1 MAKIYWFS
9 INGDVKS
16 GLEDRLVEFLQTDKK
31 NWRSKVFYINSK
43 EYGYDVND
51 TLLISNYIQRNGCDV
66 VVSSY
71 EEVDLE
77 DTSNIIFFDVIHSK
91 LKKSDFVPTFD
102 ETSLEI
108 NTAMEGQSTSFN
120 RIIHYILE
128 KKWLM

>member
-43 EYGYDVND
+43 EYGYDIND

-71 EEVDLE
+71 EEVELE
-77 DTSNIIFFDVIHSK
+77 DTSNIIFFDVIHNK

-128 KKWLM
+128 KK

>member
-71 EEVDLE
+71 EELGLE
-77 DTSNIIFFDVIHSK
+77 DTSNIIFFDVIHNK

-128 KKWLM
+128 KK

>member
-43 EYGYDVND
+43 EYGYDIND
-51 TLLISNYIQRNGCDV
+51 TLLISNYIQKNGCDV

-71 EEVDLE
+71 EEVVLE
-77 DTSNIIFFDVIHSK
+77 DTSNIIFFDIIHNK
-91 LKKSDFVPTFD
+91 LKKSDFVPTFG

-128 KKWLM
+128 KK

>member
-43 EYGYDVND
+43 EYGYDIND
-51 TLLISNYIQRNGCDV
+51 TLLISNYIQKNGCDV

-71 EEVDLE
+71 EELGLE
-77 DTSNIIFFDVIHSK
+77 DTSNIIFFDVIHNK

-128 KKWLM
+128 KK

>member
-43 EYGYDVND
+43 EYGYDIND
-51 TLLISNYIQRNGCDV
+51 TLLISNYIQKNGCDV

-71 EEVDLE
+71 EELGLE
-77 DTSNIIFFDVIHSK
+77 DTSNIIFFDVVHNK

-128 KKWLM
+128 KK

>member
-43 EYGYDVND
+43 EYGYDIND

-71 EEVDLE
+71 EEVELE
-77 DTSNIIFFDVIHSK
+77 DTSNIIFFDVIHNK

-102 ETSLEI
+102 EISLEI

-128 KKWLM
+128 KK

>member
-43 EYGYDVND
+43 EYEYDVND

-71 EEVDLE
+71 EEVGLE
-77 DTSNIIFFDVIHSK
+77 DTSNIIFFDVVYNK

-128 KKWLM
+128 KK

>member
-43 EYGYDVND
+43 EYGYDIND

-128 KKWLM
+128 KK

>member
-71 EEVDLE
+71 EEVVLE
-77 DTSNIIFFDVIHSK
+77 DTSNIIFFDVVHNK

-128 KKWLM
+128 KK

>member
-9 INGDVKS
+9 VNGEVKS
-16 GLEDRLVEFLQTDKK
+16 GLEERLVEFLQTDKK
-31 NWRSKVFYINSK
+31 NWRSKVFYINTKDNS
-43 EYGYDVND
+43 YDIND
-51 TLLISNYIQRNGCDV
+51 TLLISNYIQKNGCDV

-71 EEVDLE
+71 DELCE
-77 DTSNIIFFDVIHSK
+77 DVNKNIIFFNITHNK
-91 LKKSDFVPTFD
+91 LKKSEFVPTFD

-128 KKWLM
+128 KK

>member
-43 EYGYDVND
+43 EYEYDIND

-71 EEVDLE
+71 EEVELE
-77 DTSNIIFFDVIHSK
+77 DTSNIIFFDVIHNK

-102 ETSLEI
+102 EISLEI

-128 KKWLM
+128 KK

>member
-43 EYGYDVND
+43 EYGYDIND
-51 TLLISNYIQRNGCDV
+51 TLLISNYIQKNGCDV

-71 EEVDLE
+71 EEVGLE
-77 DTSNIIFFDVIHSK
+77 DTSNIIFFDVVYNK

-128 KKWLM
+128 KK

>member
-43 EYGYDVND
+43 EYGYDIND

-71 EEVDLE
+71 EEAVLE
-77 DTSNIIFFDVIHSK
+77 DTSNIIFFDIVHNK

-128 KKWLM
+128 KK

>member
-43 EYGYDVND
+43 EYGYGIND

-71 EEVDLE
+71 EEVELE
-77 DTSNIIFFDVIHSK
+77 DTSNIIFFDVVHNK

-128 KKWLM
+128 KK

>member
-43 EYGYDVND
+43 EYGYDIND

-71 EEVDLE
+71 EEVELE
-77 DTSNIIFFDVIHSK
+77 DTSNIIFFDVVHNK

-102 ETSLEI
+102 EISLEI

-128 KKWLM
+128 KK

>member
-43 EYGYDVND
+43 EYGYDIND

-77 DTSNIIFFDVIHSK
+77 DTSNIIFFDVVHNK

-128 KKWLM
+128 KK

>member
-43 EYGYDVND
+43 EYGYDIND

-71 EEVDLE
+71 EEMVLE
-77 DTSNIIFFDVIHSK
+77 DTSNIIFFDVIHNK

-102 ETSLEI
+102 DTSLEI

-128 KKWLM
+128 KK

>member
-9 INGDVKS
+9 INGDIKS

-43 EYGYDVND
+43 EYGYDIND

-77 DTSNIIFFDVIHSK
+77 DTSNIIFFDVVHNK

-128 KKWLM
+128 KK

>member
-43 EYGYDVND
+43 EYGYDIND

-71 EEVDLE
+71 EEMVLE
-77 DTSNIIFFDVIHSK
+77 DTSNIIFFDVVYNK

-128 KKWLM
+128 KK

>member
-43 EYGYDVND
+43 EYGYDIND

-71 EEVDLE
+71 EELGLE
-77 DTSNIIFFDVIHSK
+77 DTSNIIFFDVIHNK

-128 KKWLM
+128 KK

>member
-43 EYGYDVND
+43 EYGYDIND

-71 EEVDLE
+71 EEVVLE
-77 DTSNIIFFDVIHSK
+77 DTSNIIFFDIIHNK
-91 LKKSDFVPTFD
+91 LKKSDFVPTFG

-128 KKWLM
+128 KK

>member
-43 EYGYDVND
+43 EYEYDVND

-71 EEVDLE
+71 EELGLE
-77 DTSNIIFFDVIHSK
+77 DTSNIIFFDVIHNK

-128 KKWLM
+128 KK

>member
-43 EYGYDVND
+43 EYGYDIND
-51 TLLISNYIQRNGCDV
+51 TLLISNYIQKNGCDV

-71 EEVDLE
+71 EEVVLE
-77 DTSNIIFFDVIHSK
+77 DTSNIIFFDVVHNK

-128 KKWLM
+128 KK

>member
-16 GLEDRLVEFLQTDKK
+16 GLEDRLVEFLQSDKK

-43 EYGYDVND
+43 EYGYDIND
-51 TLLISNYIQRNGCDV
+51 TLLISNYIQKNGCDV

-71 EEVDLE
+71 EEVGLE
-77 DTSNIIFFDVIHSK
+77 DTSNIIFFDVVYNK

-128 KKWLM
+128 KK

>member
-43 EYGYDVND
+43 EYGYGIND

-71 EEVDLE
+71 EELGLE
-77 DTSNIIFFDVIHSK
+77 DTSNIIFFDVVHNK

-128 KKWLM
+128 KK

>member
-43 EYGYDVND
+43 EYGYDIND

-71 EEVDLE
+71 EEVELE
-77 DTSNIIFFDVIHSK
+77 DTSNIIFFDIIHNK

-128 KKWLM
+128 KK

>member
-43 EYGYDVND
+43 EYEYDVND
-51 TLLISNYIQRNGCDV
+51 TLLISNYIQKNGCDV

-71 EEVDLE
+71 EEAVLE
-77 DTSNIIFFDVIHSK
+77 DTSNIIFFDVIHNK

-102 ETSLEI
+102 DTSLEI

-128 KKWLM
+128 KK

>member
-43 EYGYDVND
+43 EYGYNIND

-71 EEVDLE
+71 EEVGLE
-77 DTSNIIFFDVIHSK
+77 DTSNIIFFDVVYNK

-128 KKWLM
+128 KK

>member
-43 EYGYDVND
+43 EYGYDIND

-71 EEVDLE
+71 EELGLE
-77 DTSNIIFFDVIHSK
+77 DTSNIIFFNIVHNK

-128 KKWLM
+128 KK

>member
-16 GLEDRLVEFLQTDKK
+16 GLEDKLVEFLQTDKK

-43 EYGYDVND
+43 EYGYDTTD

-71 EEVDLE
+71 EELGLE
-77 DTSNIIFFDVIHSK
+77 DTSNIIFFDVVHNK

-128 KKWLM
+128 KK

>member
-9 INGDVKS
+9 INGDIKS

-43 EYGYDVND
+43 EYGYDIND

-71 EEVDLE
+71 EELGLE
-77 DTSNIIFFDVIHSK
+77 DTSNIIFFDVIHNK

-128 KKWLM
+128 KK

>member
-43 EYGYDVND
+43 EYGYDIND
-51 TLLISNYIQRNGCDV
+51 TLLISNYIQKNGCDV

-71 EEVDLE
+71 EELDLE
-77 DTSNIIFFDVIHSK
+77 DTSNIIFFDVIHNK

-128 KKWLM
+128 KK

>member
-43 EYGYDVND
+43 EYGYDIND

-71 EEVDLE
+71 EEVGLE
-77 DTSNIIFFDVIHSK
+77 DTSNIIFFDVVYNK

-128 KKWLM
+128 KK

>member
-43 EYGYDVND
+43 EYGYDIND

-71 EEVDLE
+71 EELGLE
-77 DTSNIIFFDVIHSK
+77 DTSNIIFFNVIHNK

-128 KKWLM
+128 KK

>member
-43 EYGYDVND
+43 EYGYDIND

-71 EEVDLE
+71 EEVGLE
-77 DTSNIIFFDVIHSK
+77 DTSNIIFFDVIHNK

-128 KKWLM
+128 KK

>member
-43 EYGYDVND
+43 EYGYDIND
-51 TLLISNYIQRNGCDV
+51 TLLISNYIQKNGCDV

-71 EEVDLE
+71 EELVLE
-77 DTSNIIFFDVIHSK
+77 DTSNIIFFDVVHNK

-128 KKWLM
+128 KK

>member
-43 EYGYDVND
+43 EYGYGIND

-71 EEVDLE
+71 EEVELE
-77 DTSNIIFFDVIHSK
+77 DTSNIIFFDVIHNK

-102 ETSLEI
+102 EISLEI

-128 KKWLM
+128 KK